1 MPRWLRGSLYG
12 IILTCCLIMGAGL
25 YLNLQDPNL
34 DIIETGNVAN
44 MPELMPDFSLGDING
59 ETRTISEWSGQPLLL
74 NFWATWCAPC
84 RREIPLL
91 QSLHLQKE
99 TAGIQVI
106 GVAIDRLPDVQA
118 FVGEYGVSYP
128 NLVGEEDAMA
138 ASDLFGLSGLGLPFS
153 VLAGSNGRLLMVHVG
168 EISADQLLT
177 IVSITKDYE
186 SGGLELEKARSRLR
200 IL

>member
-1 MPRWLRGSLYG
+1 
-12 IILTCCLIMGAGL
+12 MGAGL